1 MRPLIPRAD
10 PAPSRL
16 SYRVQR
22 LMLRPGFRWF
32 LRIGLP
38 VLVVVG
44 GIGGYFA
51 DEARRTAIVDQVA
64 DIRRQIETRPEF
76 MVDRMQVDGASDG
89 VRADIRGVV
98 PYDLPVSS
106 FDLDLPAIRERVED
120 IPAVAQAAVRVRQ
133 GGVLSV
139 EISERVPAAL
149 WRTRG
154 GIRVLDREGVSIATI
169 ATIAARAAR
178 SELPVMTGAG
188 ADAHVAEALDI
199 LEAARP
205 LKMDIRGLVRM
216 GARRWDLVL
225 RDGKR
230 VMLPEAAPV
239 RALERVI
246 VLNAAHEM
254 LERDLVAVD
263 MRIGARPTVRLSD
276 HATQEWWRIRKI
288 VSEAGN
294 Q

>member
-22 LMLRPGFRWF
+22 LMLRPVFRWF
-32 LRIGLP
+32 LRFGLP

-44 GIGGYFA
+44 GVAGYFA

-64 DIRRQIETRPEF
+64 EIRRQIETRPEF
-76 MVDRMQVDGASDG
+76 MVDRMAIDGASDG

-106 FDLDLPAIRERVED
+106 FDLDLPGIRARVED
-120 IPAVAQAAVRVRQ
+120 IPAVAHAALRVRQ

-139 EISERVPAAL
+139 EITERVPAAL
-149 WRTRG
+149 WRTRD

-169 ATIAARAAR
+169 AERAAR

-230 VMLPEAAPV
+230 VMLPEAEPV

-276 HATQEWWRIRKI
+276 HATQEWWRMRKI

-294 Q
+294 K

>member
-22 LMLRPGFRWF
+22 LMLRPVFRWF

-44 GIGGYFA
+44 GVAGYFA

-64 DIRRQIETRPEF
+64 DVRRQIETRPEF
-76 MVDRMQVDGASDG
+76 MVDRMAIDGASDG
-89 VRADIRGVV
+89 VRADIRAVV

-106 FDLDLPAIRERVED
+106 FDLDLPAIRGRVEQ

-139 EISERVPAAL
+139 EITERVPAAL

-169 ATIAARAAR
+169 DSRAAR

-276 HATQEWWRIRKI
+276 YATQEWWRIRKI

-294 Q
+294 K

>member
-1 MRPLIPRAD
+1 MRPVIPRAD

-22 LMLRPGFRWF
+22 LMLTPVCRWF
-32 LRIGLP
+32 LRFGLP
-38 VLVVVG
+38 VLVVIG
-44 GIGGYFA
+44 GVAGYFA
-51 DEARRTAIVDQVA
+51 DEARRTAIIDQVA
-64 DIRRQIETRPEF
+64 DVRRQIETRPEF
-76 MVDRMQVDGASDG
+76 MVDRLAIEGASDA
-89 VRADIRGVV
+89 VRDEILTLV
-98 PYDLPVSS
+98 PQELPVSS
-106 FDLDLPAIRERVED
+106 FDLDLPAIRARVEK

-139 EISERVPAAL
+139 EITERVPAVL

-154 GIRVLDREGVSIATI
+154 GIRVLDREGVSVATV
-169 ATIAARAAR
+169 ASRAAR
-178 SELPVMTGAG
+178 PELSVMTGAG
-188 ADAHVAEALDI
+188 ADAHVAEALEI

-225 RDGKR
+225 DDGMR

-246 VLNAAHEM
+246 VLNATHEM

-276 HATQEWWRIRKI
+276 HATQEWWRIRKM
-288 VSEAGN
+288 VSGMGDR
-294 Q
+294 

>member
-1 MRPLIPRAD
+1 MRPVIPRAD

-22 LMLRPGFRWF
+22 LMLTPACRWF
-32 LRIGLP
+32 LRVGLP

-44 GIGGYFA
+44 GIGVYLA
-51 DEARRTAIVDQVA
+51 DAARRTAIVDQVA
-64 DIRRQIETRPEF
+64 EIRRQIETRPEF
-76 MVDRMQVDGASDG
+76 MVDRMAIDGASDR
-89 VRADIRGVV
+89 VRADIRAVV
-98 PYDLPVSS
+98 PHDLPVSS
-106 FDLDLPAIRERVED
+106 FDLDLPAIRGRVEK
-120 IPAVAQAAVRVRQ
+120 IPAVADAAVRVRQ

-139 EISERVPAAL
+139 EITERVPAAL

-154 GIRVLDREGVSIATI
+154 GIRVLDREGVGIATI
-169 ATIAARAAR
+169 DSRAAR
-178 SELPVMTGAG
+178 PELPVMTGAG
-188 ADAHVAEALDI
+188 ANAHVPEALDI

-230 VMLPEAAPV
+230 VMLPEDAPV

-254 LERDLVAVD
+254 LDRDLVAVD
-263 MRIGARPTVRLSD
+263 MRIGARPTVRLSEY
-276 HATQEWWRIRKI
+276 ATQEWWRIKKI
-288 VSEAGN
+288 VSGAGD

>member
-1 MRPLIPRAD
+1 
-10 PAPSRL
+10 
-16 SYRVQR
+16 
-22 LMLRPGFRWF
+22 MLRPVFRWF

-44 GIGGYFA
+44 GVAGYFA

-64 DIRRQIETRPEF
+64 DVRRQIETRPEF
-76 MVDRMQVDGASDG
+76 MVDRMAIDGASDG
-89 VRADIRGVV
+89 VRADIRAVV

-106 FDLDLPAIRERVED
+106 FDLDLPAIRGRVEQ

-139 EISERVPAAL
+139 EITERVPAAL

-169 ATIAARAAR
+169 DSRAAR

-276 HATQEWWRIRKI
+276 YATQEWWRIRKI

-294 Q
+294 K

>member
-22 LMLRPGFRWF
+22 LMLRPVFRWF

-44 GIGGYFA
+44 GVAGYFA
-51 DEARRTAIVDQVA
+51 DETRRTAIVDQVA
-64 DIRRQIETRPEF
+64 DLRRQIETRPEF
-76 MVDRMQVDGASDG
+76 MVDRMAIDGASDG
-89 VRADIRGVV
+89 VRADIRAVV
-98 PYDLPVSS
+98 PYDLPASS
-106 FDLDLPAIRERVED
+106 FDLDLTAIRGRVED
-120 IPAVAQAAVRVRQ
+120 IPAVARAAVRVRQ

-139 EISERVPAAL
+139 EITERVPAAL

-154 GIRVLDREGVSIATI
+154 GIRVLDREGVTI
-169 ATIAARAAR
+169 ATIADRAAR

-188 ADAHVAEALDI
+188 ADAHVPEALDV

-230 VMLPEAAPV
+230 VMLPEVAPV

-276 HATQEWWRIRKI
+276 YATQEWWRIRKI

>member
-1 MRPLIPRAD
+1 MRPVIPRAD

-16 SYRVQR
+16 SYRIQR
-22 LMLRPGFRWF
+22 LMLTPVCRWF

-44 GIGGYFA
+44 GIAGYLA

-64 DIRRQIETRPEF
+64 EIRRQIETRPEF
-76 MVDRMQVDGASDG
+76 MVDRMAIDGASDG
-89 VRADIRGVV
+89 VRAAIRAVV
-98 PYDLPVSS
+98 PYELPASS
-106 FDLDLPAIRERVED
+106 FDLDLPAIRGRVEE

-139 EISERVPAAL
+139 EITERVPAAL

-154 GIRVLDREGVSIATI
+154 GIRVLDREGVSIATV
-169 ATIAARAAR
+169 AGRAAR
-178 SELPVMTGAG
+178 PALPVVTGAG
-188 ADAHVAEALDI
+188 ADAHVAEALEI

-216 GARRWDLVL
+216 GERRWDLVL

-230 VMLPEAAPV
+230 VMLPEESPV

-246 VLNAAHEM
+246 VLNSAHEM

-263 MRIGARPTVRLSD
+263 MRIGARPTVRLSEY
-276 HATQEWWRIRKI
+276 ATQEWWRIRKI

-294 Q
+294 K

>member
-89 VRADIRGVV
+89 VRADIRAVV

-169 ATIAARAAR
+169 AERAAR

-230 VMLPEAAPV
+230 VMLPEEAPV